1 MASLLRDLWGRTRAL
16 ALGGEARR
24 WARESGGAWGSSDE
38 GNGFSIVWPDDS
50 AACGGPGL
58 QDLRLEWGEP
68 TRHYIGARE
77 LRVRAIVNA
86 QPPAS
91 RPDLHLLLMERAL
104 AERLE
109 REVFAQ
115 ATGGVQTRLDDHT
128 PEEMRWIVLLYPAAA
143 GPAASAR
150 HTWAAWGQ
158 EPQALERWLA
168 GGTAAAADAFIATR
182 PPQPL
187 VLALHEGRIALR
199 CALPL
204 PDVTVMQRA
213 CELLGSA
220 ARAAWAV

>member
-24 WARESGGAWGSSDE
+24 WARESGGTWGLSDE
-38 GNGFSIVWPDDS
+38 GNGFWIAWPNDD
-50 AACGGPGL
+50 AVCGGPGL
-58 QDLRLEWGEP
+58 HDMRLEWGEP

-77 LRVRAIVNA
+77 LRLRAMVDA
-86 QPPAS
+86 QPAPV
-91 RPDLHLLLMERAL
+91 PDLHLLLMERAL

-128 PEEMRWIVLLYPAAA
+128 PEEMRWIVLLYPADA

-158 EPQALERWLA
+158 EPPALERWLA
-168 GGTAAAADAFIATR
+168 GGTAAAADAFIALR
-182 PPQPL
+182 PTMPM

-204 PDVTVMQRA
+204 PDVAAMQRA

-220 ARAAWAV
+220 ARAALAV

>member
-24 WARESGGAWGSSDE
+24 WAGDSGGIWRPGGE
-38 GNGFSIVWPDDS
+38 GNGFAIDWPTAD

-58 QDLRLEWGEP
+58 QELRLEWGEP
-68 TRHYIGARE
+68 TRHYIGGRE
-77 LRVRAIVNA
+77 LRLRADMGP
-86 QPPAS
+86 QRS
-91 RPDLHLLLMERAL
+91 LRPDLHLLLMERAL

-128 PEEMRWIVLLYPAAA
+128 PEEMRWIVMLYPADA
-143 GPAASAR
+143 GPASSAR

-158 EPQALERWLA
+158 EPPALERWLA
-168 GGTAAAADAFIATR
+168 GGTAAAADAFIALG
-182 PPQPL
+182 PSVPM

-204 PDVTVMQRA
+204 PDVAVMQRA
-213 CELLGSA
+213 CQLLGSA
-220 ARAAWAV
+220 ARAALAI

>member
-24 WARESGGAWGSSDE
+24 WAGDSGGIWRPGGE
-38 GNGFSIVWPDDS
+38 GNGFAIDWPAAD

-58 QDLRLEWGEP
+58 QELRLEWGEP

-77 LRVRAIVNA
+77 LRLRAVVDP
-86 QPPAS
+86 Q
-91 RPDLHLLLMERAL
+91 PDLAPELHLMLMERAL

-128 PEEMRWIVLLYPAAA
+128 PQEMRWIVLLHPAAL
-143 GPAASAR
+143 PAEHA
-150 HTWAAWGQ
+150 WAAWGND
-158 EPQALERWLA
+158 AIVLERWLA
-168 GGTAAAADAFIATR
+168 GGAAAAADVFIAPGRGPR
-182 PPQPL
+182 PM

-199 CALPL
+199 CEMQQ
-204 PDVTVMQRA
+204 PDVAAMQHA
-213 CELLGSA
+213 CAWLGAA
-220 ARAAWAV
+220 ARAAL

>member
-16 ALGGEARR
+16 ALGGEAVR
-24 WARESGGAWGSSDE
+24 WARESGGVWRPSAE
-38 GNGFSIVWPDDS
+38 GDGFSIDWPAAD
-50 AACGGPGL
+50 AACNGPGL
-58 QDLRLEWGEP
+58 LDLRLEWGEP

-77 LRVRAIVNA
+77 LRLRAILD
-86 QPPAS
+86 PPSAL
-91 RPDLHLLLMERAL
+91 RPDLHLLLVERAL

-128 PEEMRWIVLLYPAAA
+128 PEEMRWIVMLYPADA

-158 EPQALERWLA
+158 QPQALERWLA
-168 GGTAAAADAFIATR
+168 GGTAAAADAFIALS
-182 PPQPL
+182 PSAPV

-199 CALPL
+199 CELPL
-204 PDVTVMQRA
+204 PNVAAMRQA

-220 ARAAWAV
+220 ARAALAI

>member
-24 WARESGGAWGSSDE
+24 WARESGGLWALSDE
-38 GNGFSIVWPDDS
+38 GTGFAIDWPI
-50 AACGGPGL
+50 AEAVCAGMGL
-58 QDLRLEWGEP
+58 QQLRLEWGEP

-77 LRVRAIVNA
+77 LRVRAIVGLPSA
-86 QPPAS
+86 L
-91 RPDLHLLLMERAL
+91 RPNLHLLLMERAL

-128 PEEMRWIVLLYPAAA
+128 PEEMRWIVLLYPADA

-158 EPQALERWLA
+158 EQQALERWLA
-168 GGTAAAADAFIATR
+168 GGTAAAAAAFIGLSPSA
-182 PPQPL
+182 PV

-204 PDVTVMQRA
+204 PDVAAMQRA
-213 CELLGSA
+213 CELLGLA
-220 ARAAWAV
+220 ARAALAI